1 MTLTAFSGCIMDS
14 QTELLDTDGDGLI
27 DSKDADDD
35 GDGWSDNDEA
45 ACGSNGYEQDSIPI
59 DTDLDGV
66 CDFMDS
72 DNDGDGVLDYDD
84 KFPYDSNESKDL
96 DGDGIGNTRDLD
108 DDGDGWSDENEV
120 ICQTNSLDISSIPID
135 SDGDGICDLLDP
147 DLYGLLD
154 KFRGIREWDNDE
166 ANPEWYGMNITTWQM
181 ESGGWRKDN
190 FEGYTDTYDGVG
202 FPNSYFANLATFSNK
217 ATTGEIRYLSFQ
229 YLESSNSTNKSIF
242 RNAVEKGIQ
251 FIIDAQ
257 HPSGGWPQVY
267 PYADCSPSN
276 CEYHNYMTFNDHV
289 IPSAILL
296 LMDVNDRKMPF
307 DSDIVENVNF
317 TEIEM
322 ALENAIDFLIA
333 SQIVVN
339 GIPTLWAQQH
349 DPESLEPLGGRSWEL
364 PCRTPNE
371 SYFVVSILLNWPER
385 TPEIYNATWGA
396 VDWYVENAIEGVWF
410 DQKNG
415 TIVESEGRLMW
426 YRYYNVSDD
435 QFFLVDY
442 DSNKVYN
449 LSDLPEEQRK
459 TYSWAYKW
467 GEGIVRETAK
477 IPESER
483 F

>member
-1 MTLTAFSGCIMDS
+1 MDS

-27 DSKDADDD
+27 DSEDADDD
-35 GDGWSDNDEA
+35 GDGWSDSDEA

-96 DGDGIGNTRDLD
+96 DGDGVGNTRDLD

-154 KFRGIREWDNDE
+154 KFRWIREWDNDE

-181 ESGGWRKDN
+181 ENGGWRKNN
-190 FEGYTDTYDGVG
+190 FEGYTSTYDGVG
-202 FPNSYFANLATFSNK
+202 FPNSHFANLATFANK

-229 YLESSNSTNKSIF
+229 YSESENFTNKSAF
-242 RNAVEKGIQ
+242 RNAVERGIQ

-267 PYADCSPSN
+267 PYVDCSPSN
-276 CEYHNYMTFNDHV
+276 CEYHNYMTFNDYV

-296 LMDVNDRKMPF
+296 LMDVNDRKTPF
-307 DSDIVENVNF
+307 NSDIVENVNF

-322 ALENAIDFLIA
+322 ALENGIDFLIA

-339 GIPTLWAQQH
+339 GTPTLWGQQH
-349 DPESLEPLGGRSWEL
+349 DPESLEPLAGRSWEL

-371 SYFVVSILLNWPER
+371 SSFVVSILLNWPER

-396 VDWYVENAIEGVWF
+396 VDWYVENAIEGVRF

-415 TIVESEGRLMW
+415 TILESEGRLMW

-449 LSDLPEEQRK
+449 LNDIPEEQRK

-477 IPESER
+477 ILESDR